1 MWRRLLAHAAV
12 LRAVT
17 ESLAELDLRSH
28 QGQVKSALDQ
38 LRSAAE
44 AVGVTASSDEE
55 AVRRARDLWCSEL
68 DRFLRH
74 PAVTPAEKALLK
86 RVSTTATR
94 AVADDPFANLFS
106 DVAKR
111 TASIYGACWPAATL
125 SVSWLPVHPYGG
137 GGAARYSVT
146 AKKLPTRPVV
156 EIQVYPDDF
165 GPAAYASI
173 PALLVHECVCH
184 VPARHAGVDS
194 NSSPFAEG
202 FMDWVAKFFFDL
214 WMPTLDP
221 LLAATAGEHAAA
233 LDQLALRPE
242 TPEGAARRR
251 GHTAAR
257 GLNAWLESVHAL
269 PHEEAKRRVAR
280 LAVAL
285 NCTNTALARKDA
297 FVTKL
302 LSPYGRSLSQDLSA
316 LLVGQNPPAADV
328 VL

>member
-1 MWRRLLAHAAV
+1 MWRRLLSHAAI

-28 QGQVKSALDQ
+28 QGQVRSALDQ
-38 LRSAAE
+38 LRSAAQ
-44 AVGVTASSDEE
+44 AAGTASSDVE
-55 AVRRARDLWCSEL
+55 AVRSARVTWCGEL
-68 DRFLRH
+68 GRLIRH
-74 PAVTPAEKALLK
+74 PGISAAERALLT
-86 RVSTTATR
+86 RVSTTAVR
-94 AVADDPFANLFS
+94 AVADDPFAKLFR
-106 DVAKR
+106 DVTIR
-111 TASIYGACWPAATL
+111 SASVYGACWPPAKL
-125 SVSWLPVHPYGG
+125 SVGWLPVHPYGG

-146 AKKLPTRPVV
+146 AKKLPGRPVV
-156 EIQVYPDDF
+156 EIQIYPDDF

-184 VPARHAGVDS
+184 VPARHEGADS

-202 FMDWVAKFFFDL
+202 FMDWAAKFFFDL
-214 WMPTLDP
+214 WMSTLDSQ
-221 LLAATAGEHAAA
+221 LAATAGEHAAA
-233 LDQLALRPE
+233 LDQLVLRPE

-257 GLNAWLESVHAL
+257 SLTAWLESVHAV

-285 NCTNTALARKDA
+285 NCTSATLARKDS
-297 FVTKL
+297 FVTAL
-302 LSPYGRSLSQDLSA
+302 LSHYSGPLSKSLSA
-316 LLVGQNPPAADV
+316 VLVGRNPPPADA